1 MSTVEEIEKAIENL
15 PRDDFFRLRDWVAHR
30 FEDEWDKE
38 FEEDASSGQLDAAA
52 STALAE
58 HKSGKSIPFPPDEKP
73 GLK

>member
-38 FEEDASSGQLDAAA
+38 FEEDASSGRLDAAA
-52 STALAE
+52 STALTE
-58 HKSGKSIPFPPDEKP
+58 YRSGKSTPFPPDEKP
-73 GLK
+73 GRP